1 MERYRFECRN
11 FLRMAEHILPKTMW
25 RGKPWLTEILA
36 RAALTAGCVM
46 LASAVA
52 PAQAVTRIE
61 TVPAP
66 SLAANL
72 LGDPAWRQVSVYLP
86 PSYPRERSRR
96 YPVLYW
102 LHGFASADRELIS
115 GIRQGLNIRLAMD
128 SLLAAGAAR
137 EMIIVMPNS
146 RNAFE
151 GSFYANSPV
160 TGRWED
166 FIVRDLVS
174 WVDRRYRTVRSR
186 SGRGIAGSSMGGF
199 GALRIALR
207 NPDTYSAVY
216 AMSPCCLDSE
226 VFFERSWLAAWRG
239 AAAVKTREDFARA
252 PFRSQLVI
260 ARSAFYSP
268 DTARPPLYVAFPVTP
283 DGDSLRLVP
292 GIAALW
298 RNDPLAMIS
307 RSAAA
312 LRRMAVALDAGE
324 QDGFPDIPANVRAV
338 DSLLTAMG
346 IAHEAEIYQGGH
358 VDKVRQ
364 RIVTRVL
371 PFFSRAFR

>member
-1 MERYRFECRN
+1 MCGYWRPRRGADAVTSSIMRGITAVTYAF
-11 FLRMAEHILPKTMW
+11 MW
-25 RGKPWLTEILA
+25 L
-36 RAALTAGCVM
+36 
-46 LASAVA
+46 A
-52 PAQAVTRIE
+52 PAVTTAQSVTRIE
-61 TVPAP
+61 TVPSP

-72 LGDPAWRQVSVYLP
+72 LGDPAWRQVSLYLP
-86 PSYPRERSRR
+86 PSYAREPRRR

-128 SLLAAGAAR
+128 SLLRAGAAR
-137 EMIIVMPNS
+137 EMIIVMPNA

-207 NPDTYSAVY
+207 NPDTFSAVY

-239 AAAVKTREDFARA
+239 AAAVKSREEFVRA

-268 DTARPPLYVAFPVTP
+268 DTTRPPLYVAFPVEA

-292 GIAALW
+292 EVAALW
-298 RNDPLAMIS
+298 RADPMALIP
-307 RSAAA
+307 RSAPA
-312 LRRMAVALDAGE
+312 LRRLTIALDAGA

-358 VDKVRQ
+358 VDKVGE
-364 RIVTRVL
+364 RIVTKVL
-371 PFFSRAFR
+371 PFFSRALSAR

>member
-1 MERYRFECRN
+1 MTER
-11 FLRMAEHILPKTMW
+11 ILLKAGR
-25 RGKPWLTEILA
+25 RGKQRVTRLA
-36 RAALTAGCVM
+36 IRSM
-46 LASAVA
+46 LALSVCAVGGPTNA
-52 PAQAVTRIE
+52 RAQAVTRIE

-86 PSYPRERSRR
+86 PSYKREPRRR
-96 YPVLYW
+96 YPVVYW

-160 TGRWED
+160 TGQWED
-166 FIVRDLVS
+166 FIVRDLVR
-174 WVDRRYRTVRSR
+174 WMDKRYRTVRSR

-199 GALRIALR
+199 GALRIAMR

-239 AAAVKTREDFARA
+239 AATVKTRGDFARA

-268 DTARPPLYVAFPVTP
+268 DTMRPPLYVAFPVAP

-292 GIAALW
+292 EIAALW
-298 RNDPLAMIS
+298 RTDPMAMIP
-307 RSAAA
+307 RSAPA
-312 LRRMAVALDAGE
+312 LRRLAIALDAGA

-338 DSLLTAMG
+338 DSMLTAMG

-358 VDKVRQ
+358 VDKVRE
-364 RIVTRVL
+364 RIVTRLL
-371 PFFSRAFR
+371 PFFSRVLR

>member
-1 MERYRFECRN
+1 
-11 FLRMAEHILPKTMW
+11 MAEHILPKTIW
-25 RGKPWLTEILA
+25 HGKPRLAETLA
-36 RAALTAGCVM
+36 RAAFTAGCV
-46 LASAVA
+46 LLTSTAA

-72 LGDPAWRQVSVYLP
+72 LGDPAWRQVTVYLP
-86 PSYPRERSRR
+86 PSYPREPRRR
-96 YPVLYW
+96 YPVVYW

-137 EMIIVMPNS
+137 EMIIVMPNA

-174 WVDRRYRTVRSR
+174 WVDGRYRTVWSR

-199 GALRIALR
+199 GALRIAIR

-239 AAAVKTREDFARA
+239 AAAVKTLEDFARA

-268 DTARPPLYVAFPVTP
+268 DTARPPLYVAFPVIP

-298 RNDPLAMIS
+298 RNDPLALIP
-307 RSAAA
+307 RSAPA
-312 LRRMAVALDAGE
+312 LRRLAIALDAGA

-358 VDKVRQ
+358 VDKVRE

-371 PFFSRAFR
+371 PFFSRALSGAR

>member
-1 MERYRFECRN
+1 
-11 FLRMAEHILPKTMW
+11 MAEPIVPKPRRVSKQGAGLLVLGGALVVSACVFTA
-25 RGKPWLTEILA
+25 T
-36 RAALTAGCVM
+36 RAG
-46 LASAVA
+46 
-52 PAQAVTRIE
+52 AQAVTRID

-86 PSYPRERSRR
+86 PSYATHPRRK

-137 EMIIVMPNS
+137 EMIIVMPNA

-174 WVDRRYRTVRSR
+174 WVDRRFRTVRAR
-186 SGRGIAGSSMGGF
+186 SARGIAGSSMGGF

-207 NPDTYSAVY
+207 NPDTFSAVY

-239 AAAVKTREDFARA
+239 AAAVKTLENFQRA

-268 DTARPPLYVAFPVTP
+268 DTERPPLYVAFPVEP

-292 GIAALW
+292 AVAALW
-298 RNDPLAMIS
+298 REDPMALIP
-307 RSAAA
+307 RSAPAV
-312 LRRMAVALDAGE
+312 RRLAIALDAGA
-324 QDGFPDIPANVRAV
+324 QDGFPDIPSNVRTV
-338 DSLLTAMG
+338 DSLLTALG

-358 VDKVRQ
+358 VDKVRE
-364 RIVTRVL
+364 RIVTKVL
-371 PFFSRAFR
+371 PFFSRALSSP

>member
-1 MERYRFECRN
+1 
-11 FLRMAEHILPKTMW
+11 MAEHILPKTIC
-25 RGKPWLTEILA
+25 RGKPRLTGVLA
-36 RAALTAGCVM
+36 LAALAAACVS
-46 LASAVA
+46 LTGPVA
-52 PAQAVTRIE
+52 FAQAVTRID

-86 PSYPRERSRR
+86 PSYATHPRRR

-115 GIRQGLNIRLAMD
+115 GIRQDLNIRLAMD

-137 EMIIVMPNS
+137 EMIIVMPNA

-174 WVDRRYRTVRSR
+174 WVDRRFRTVRAR
-186 SGRGIAGSSMGGF
+186 SARGIAGSSMGGF
-199 GALRIALR
+199 GALRVALR
-207 NPDTYSAVY
+207 NPNTFSAVY

-239 AAAVKTREDFARA
+239 AAAVKTLEDFQRA

-268 DTARPPLYVAFPVTP
+268 DTARPPLYVAFPVEL

-292 GIAALW
+292 AVAALW
-298 RNDPLAMIS
+298 REDPMALIP
-307 RSAAA
+307 RSAPA
-312 LRRMAVALDAGE
+312 LRRLAIALDAGA
-324 QDGFPDIPANVRAV
+324 QDGFPDIPRNVRTV
-338 DSLLTAMG
+338 DSLLTALG

-358 VDKVRQ
+358 VDKVRE
-364 RIVTRVL
+364 RIVTKVL
-371 PFFSRAFR
+371 PFFSRALSSP

>member
-1 MERYRFECRN
+1 MD
-11 FLRMAEHILPKTMW
+11 EHILPKALW
-25 RGKPWLTEILA
+25 RGKPRLRRA
-36 RAALTAGCVM
+36 RSCASFAAACVM
-46 LASAVA
+46 LTSAVA
-52 PAQAVTRIE
+52 SAQAVIRIE

-86 PSYPRERSRR
+86 PSYKRETRRR
-96 YPVLYW
+96 YPVVYW

-115 GIRQGLNIRLAMD
+115 GIRQDLNIRLAMD

-166 FIVRDLVS
+166 FISRDLVR

-199 GALRIALR
+199 GALRIAMR
-207 NPDTYSAVY
+207 NPDVYSAVY

-239 AAAVKTREDFARA
+239 ASAVTTMDDFRRA

-268 DTARPPLYVAFPVTP
+268 DATRPPLYVAFPVEP

-292 GIAALW
+292 EIAELW
-298 RNDPLAMIS
+298 RNDPLAMIP
-307 RSAAA
+307 RSAPA
-312 LRRMAVALDAGE
+312 LRRLSIALDAGA
-324 QDGFPDIPANVRAV
+324 QDGFPDIPLNVRAV

-346 IAHEAEIYQGGH
+346 VPHEAEIYQGGH
-358 VDKVRQ
+358 VDKVRE

-371 PFFSRAFR
+371 PFFSRELRRPAASRSRR

>member
-1 MERYRFECRN
+1 M
-11 FLRMAEHILPKTMW
+11 
-25 RGKPWLTEILA
+25 
-36 RAALTAGCVM
+36 
-46 LASAVA
+46 
-52 PAQAVTRIE
+52 
-61 TVPAP
+61 
-66 SLAANL
+66 

-86 PSYPRERSRR
+86 PSYASEPRRR
-96 YPVLYW
+96 YPVVYW
-102 LHGFASADRELIS
+102 LHGFASADRELIT

-128 SLLAAGAAR
+128 SLLVAGAAR

-160 TGRWED
+160 TGQWED
-166 FIVRDLVS
+166 FIVRDLVK
-174 WVDRRYRTVRSR
+174 WVDRRYRTVRTR

-199 GALRIALR
+199 GALRIAMR

-239 AAAVKTREDFARA
+239 AAAVKTREDFKRA

-268 DTARPPLYVAFPVTP
+268 DTTRPPLHVAFPVIP
-283 DGDSLRLVP
+283 EGDSLRLVP
-292 GIAALW
+292 EIAALW
-298 RNDPLAMIS
+298 RDDPLATIP
-307 RSAAA
+307 RSAPA
-312 LRRMAVALDAGE
+312 LRRLAIGLDAGA
-324 QDGFPDIPANVRAV
+324 QDGFPDIPVNVRAV

-346 IAHEAEIYQGGH
+346 IAHGAEIYQGGH
-358 VDKVRQ
+358 VDKVRE

-371 PFFSRAFR
+371 PFFSRVLR

>member
-1 MERYRFECRN
+1 MTWPI
-11 FLRMAEHILPKTMW
+11 LRKTGSH
-25 RGKPWLTEILA
+25 GKQGPARPVGSTIIAVSVCTIMGFATA
-36 RAALTAGCVM
+36 RAQG
-46 LASAVA
+46 
-52 PAQAVTRIE
+52 VTRID

-86 PSYPRERSRR
+86 PGYARNRSRR

-115 GIRQGLNIRLAMD
+115 GIRQNLNIRLAMD
-128 SLLAAGAAR
+128 SLLRAGAGR
-137 EMIIVMPNS
+137 EMIIVMPNA

-166 FIVRDLVS
+166 FIVRDLVG
-174 WVDRRYRTVRSR
+174 WTDRSYRTVRSR

-207 NPDTYSAVY
+207 NPGKFSAVY

-226 VFFERSWLAAWRG
+226 VFFERSWLPAWRG
-239 AAAVKTREDFARA
+239 AVAIRTRADFARA
-252 PFRSQLVI
+252 PFRSQLLV
-260 ARSAFYSP
+260 ARAAFYSP
-268 DTARPPLYVAFPVTP
+268 DTLRPPLFVAYPVVP

-292 GIAALW
+292 EIARLW
-298 RNDPLAMIS
+298 RDDPMAMVPNS
-307 RSAAA
+307 GAA
-312 LRRMAVALDAGE
+312 LRRLAIGLDAGA
-324 QDGFPDIPANVRAV
+324 QDGFQDIPANVRAL
-338 DSLLTAMG
+338 DTLLTSMG
-346 IAHEAEIYQGGH
+346 IAHDAEIYQGGH
-358 VDKVRQ
+358 VDKVRE

-371 PFFSRAFR
+371 PFFSRVFR